1 MSSKKHQTI
10 LKKKYQKDHFFQE
23 EYEVHFTTGKVIY
36 VDVEVEYGVNEKNNH
51 QKAGLIASSLY
62 PDLEI
67 LKIYYC

>member
-1 MSSKKHQTI
+1 MSSKKLQNI
-10 LKKKYQKDHFFQE
+10 LKKKYQKEHFFQE
-23 EYEVHFTTGKVIY
+23 EYQVHFTTGKVIY

-51 QKAGLIASSLY
+51 QKAGLIASSLH

>member
-1 MSSKKHQTI
+1 MPSKKLQNI
-10 LKKKYQKDHFFQE
+10 LKKKYQNEHFFQE
-23 EYEVHFTTGKVIY
+23 EYQVHFTTGKVIY

-51 QKAGLIASSLY
+51 QKAGLIASSLH